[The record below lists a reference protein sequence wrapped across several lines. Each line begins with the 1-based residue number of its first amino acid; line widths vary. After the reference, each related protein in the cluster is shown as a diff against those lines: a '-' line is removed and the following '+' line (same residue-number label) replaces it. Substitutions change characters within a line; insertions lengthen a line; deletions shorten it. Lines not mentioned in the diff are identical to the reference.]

1 MTFTAVSHRMNQKTQ
16 NSFNPQVTCSVAVG
30 LEIRGLCVRFDHRPA
45 VLDQLDLTV
54 QPGQIV
60 ALIGASGCGKSTLLR
75 AIAGLQS
82 YQSGS
87 ITYSNTLDRNRAI
100 DCAFVFQEATLLP
113 WRTVIENVGLPLEL
127 SHRNESVEQVG
138 QRIVVALESVSLGQ
152 ENWYKFPRQLSGGM
166 RMRTSI
172 ARALV
177 TDPNLLLLDE
187 PFAALDDILRTKLNQ
202 LLLDLWAAK
211 GRTILFVTH
220 NIAEAVMLSHQ
231 IAIVARG
238 KIARLI
244 PNSLSWPRNTQQRT
258 SVEFA
263 QQYAKTSQALSEESI
278 D

>member
-1 MTFTAVSHRMNQKTQ
+1 MSAQSNSLDPNVCATA
-16 NSFNPQVTCSVAVG
+16 AVG
-30 LEIRGLCVRFDHRPA
+30 LNIQSLQVRFDQRQP
-45 VLDQLDLTV
+45 VLDRLDLTV
-54 QPGQIV
+54 APGQII

-75 AIAGLQS
+75 AIAGLQE

-87 ITYSNTLDRNRAI
+87 IEFSNSPAGDRRTG
-100 DCAFVFQEATLLP
+100 CAFVFQDATLLP
-113 WRTVIENVGLPLEL
+113 WRTVFENVNLPLEL
-127 SHRNESVEQVG
+127 GSRKELSTVSVGRVSA
-138 QRIVVALESVSLGQ
+138 ALQAVSLAE
-152 ENWYKFPRQLSGGM
+152 ENWHKFPRQLSGGM

-177 TDPNLLLLDE
+177 TEPNLLLLDE

-202 LLLDLWAAK
+202 LLIDLWTQK
-211 GRTILFVTH
+211 QRTILFVTH

-231 IAIVARG
+231 IAVVAKG

-244 PNSLSWPRNTQQRT
+244 PNSLSWPRNINQRT

-263 QQYAKTSQALSEESI
+263 QQYSITSQCLADETG